1 MLAAYLPE
9 DARVWAAL
17 SPDAALSHEAM
28 LLRLVEHSL
37 RIGNWQRGG
46 DKNKPR
52 PEMLPMPSEIIA
64 ELEAGRRE
72 DARLSNGRARHIAL
86 AQARKAQAE
95 AELAQ

>member
-28 LLRLVEHSL
+28 LLRLLEHSI

-46 DKNKPR
+46 DKNKAR
-52 PEMLPMPSEIIA
+52 PEPLPMPSEILA
-64 ELEAGRRE
+64 ELEHGRRE
-72 DARLSNGRARHIAL
+72 DARVSNARARHIAR
-86 AQARKAQAE
+86 AQARKAASD
-95 AELAQ
+95 A